1 MGKQFITGS
10 LESSDCMVTL
20 YETTTPVIEVDT
32 IVHEAFHDH
41 IVTLINDTLK
51 AKNME
56 HLSVRIQDK
65 GALDYAIKAR
75 LLSAIEQYKDDSN
88 G

>member
-1 MGKQFITGS
+1 MKKNIITGS

-20 YETTTPVIEVDT
+20 FESDPPMIEIDT
-32 IVHEAFHDH
+32 IVHDAFHDH
-41 IVTLINDTLK
+41 IMNLVKDVLK
-51 AKNME
+51 ARGME
-56 HLSVRIQDK
+56 HMSVRIQDK

-75 LLSAIEQYKDDSN
+75 LDAAIQRYREGLD

>member
-1 MGKQFITGS
+1 MSKQFITGS

-20 YETTTPVIEVDT
+20 YETKKPVIEVDT

-41 IVTLINDTLK
+41 ILKLVNDTLK
-51 AKNME
+51 EENVE
-56 HLSVRIQDK
+56 HMSVRIQDK

-75 LLSAIEQYKDDSN
+75 LLSAIRQYKGDCD

>member
-1 MGKQFITGS
+1 MSKRYITGS

-20 YETTTPVIEVDT
+20 YQTEEPIVEVDT

-41 IVTLINDTLK
+41 IMKLVNDTLK
-51 AKNME
+51 EEKTE
-56 HLSVRIQDK
+56 HMSVRIQDK

-75 LLSAIEQYKDDSN
+75 LLSAIRQYKDDSN

>member
-1 MGKQFITGS
+1 MDKPIMTGS
-10 LESSDCMVTL
+10 LESSDCLITL
-20 YETTTPVIEVDT
+20 YETDTPIIEVDT
-32 IVHEAFHDH
+32 IVHDAFHDH
-41 IVTLINDTLK
+41 ILHLIKDVLK
-51 AKNME
+51 HYDLE

-75 LLSAIEQYKDDSN
+75 LKAAIEIYEDDSN

>member
-1 MGKQFITGS
+1 MSKRIITGS

-20 YETTTPVIEVDT
+20 YETDKPIIEVDT

-41 IVTLINDTLK
+41 ILKLVNDTLK
-51 AKNME
+51 EEDAQ

-75 LLSAIEQYKDDSN
+75 LLSAIEQYRDDSN